1 MPQLS
6 RKTVCMV
13 AAVVEVPNTSGMGSG
28 GSTHAV
34 EVLKGFQRNNITVTL
49 FCARG
54 RGQPPSEKRGITC
67 IQRIF
72 RWRKTQNAAPPIANV
87 RAASMRT
94 NLLEPL
100 KVVFRTLRSIHYSL
114 QILVRLR
121 GQKIDVVYE
130 RTSGSTLAGTLVA
143 LGKKAKLI
151 CEMNDL
157 AYNGLSLRLARHII
171 TPNADVLPEAF
182 RSKCITM
189 PWGVDV
195 HHFSPRQ
202 INEKLETELRT
213 KNKRVILFTGSCLP
227 WHGLLDFVNT
237 AEILCKRHDD
247 ICFLIVGDG
256 PTRTIAEELVLE
268 KQLTEQFRFTGFI
281 AYDILPN
288 YMSLAEVA
296 VAPYTSELSG
306 SRAKIASP
314 LKVLEYMA
322 MGLPT
327 VVSESG
333 NHQGFIDS
341 AVHGLIFAP
350 GDVAQMAAAISH
362 LLSDPTEGAEMG
374 IRARKQ
380 CVSLY
385 SWEAH
390 CDAIS
395 KLVGG
400 ID

>member
-1 MPQLS
+1 MSQRS

-13 AAVVEVPNTSGMGSG
+13 TAVIEVPNTSGMGSG

-34 EVLKGFQRNNITVTL
+34 EVLKGFQRKNIPVAL

-54 RGQPPSEKRGITC
+54 RGQSADEEREGVR
-67 IQRIF
+67 IQRTF
-72 RWRKTQNAAPPIANV
+72 RWKKTQNSAPPMTS
-87 RAASMRT
+87 RRTASMRAS
-94 NLLEPL
+94 LLEPL
-100 KVVFRTLRSIHYSL
+100 KVVYRTLRSVLHSL

-143 LGKKAKLI
+143 LGKQAALI

-157 AYNGLSLRLARHII
+157 AYSRLSLRLARHII
-171 TPNADVLPEAF
+171 TPNADVLPAAF
-182 RSKCITM
+182 RGKCITM

-202 INEKLETELRT
+202 INERLQSELGT
-213 KNKRVILFTGSCLP
+213 KDKKVVLFTGSCLP
-227 WHGLLDFVNT
+227 WHGLLDIVEA
-237 AEILCKRHDD
+237 AETVCSSQDG
-247 ICFLIVGDG
+247 ICFLVLGDG
-256 PTRTIAEELVLE
+256 PTRAQAEARVRE
-268 KQLTEQFRFTGFI
+268 KRLTEHFRFTGFI
-281 AYDILPN
+281 PYDLLPQ

-296 VAPYTSELSG
+296 VAPYTSQLSG
-306 SRAKIASP
+306 DRAKIASP

-333 NHQGFIDS
+333 NHQGFIESD
-341 AVHGLIFAP
+341 VHGLVFAT
-350 GDVAQMAAAISH
+350 GDIAKMASAISW
-362 LLSDPTEGAEMG
+362 LLSDPVEGAEMG
-374 IRARKQ
+374 RRAREQ
-380 CVSLY
+380 CVARY

-395 KLVGG
+395 ALVEE